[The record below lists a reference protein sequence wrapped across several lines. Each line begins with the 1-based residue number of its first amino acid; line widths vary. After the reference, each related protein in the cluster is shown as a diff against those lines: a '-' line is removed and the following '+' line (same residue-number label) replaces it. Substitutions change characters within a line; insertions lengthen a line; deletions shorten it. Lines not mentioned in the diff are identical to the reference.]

1 MNLRYVSRLLVFS
14 LVPLVFYCSTSNP
27 KQPMSIPGNERAND
41 SLVNRRPAVAGSFYP
56 GSAKELAST
65 LSDLFASAEPRKVS
79 GNIQAVISPHAGYVF
94 SGGVA
99 ASAFHQLD
107 PGKVYRNVFV
117 IGSSH
122 RFSFDGASVYTR
134 GNYEM
139 PLGTI
144 PVDLELARKLINDPS
159 GVFTDRTDAQIYEH
173 SLEVQLPFLQEIYG
187 NKLTIVPIVIGTQ
200 RASVC
205 KKIAQVLKPYMVP
218 ENLFVISTDFSHYP
232 GYEDAVRADALTA
245 DAICTNSPENFLN
258 TIRKTEAKGIPGLVT
273 CICGWTSVLTLL
285 YMTEDIP
292 GIEYHKIQYRN
303 SGDSPYGERDRV
315 VGYYAITVTT
325 KAGTSKEK
333 QTTRESKRD
342 EFSLSVQEKKALI
355 SIARNT
361 LENYIRNGKTPPV
374 EQNLL
379 TPALETP
386 CGAFVTLR
394 KKGELR
400 GCIGRFD
407 PTEPLWKIVQEM
419 TIAAAVHDYRFDPV
433 DRNELKEIDIE
444 ISVLTPLQRIHSP
457 EEIRLG
463 IDGIYIR
470 KGSASGTFLPQV
482 ARETNWTLEEFLGHC
497 ARDKAGIG
505 WNGWKDAE
513 LYTYQALIIEEKD
526 FH

>member
-1 MNLRYVSRLLVFS
+1 MDLRHTSRLLVIS
-14 LVPLVFYCSTSNP
+14 LIPLILYCSTSNP
-27 KQPMSIPGNERAND
+27 KQSMSTSGNERASD

-79 GNIQAVISPHAGYVF
+79 GTIQAVISPHAGYVF

-107 PGKVYRNVFV
+107 PGKTYRNIFV

-134 GNYEM
+134 GNYET
-139 PLGTI
+139 PLGTV
-144 PVDLELARKLINDPS
+144 PVNLELAKKLADEPS

-173 SLEVQLPFLQEIYG
+173 SLEVQLPFLQKIYG
-187 NKLTIVPIVIGTQ
+187 NKLTIVPVVIGTQ
-200 RASVC
+200 RPSVC

-245 DAICTNSPENFLN
+245 DAICSNSPENFLN

-285 YMTEDIP
+285 HMTEDLP
-292 GIEYHKIQYRN
+292 GVEYHKIQYRN

-325 KAGTSKEK
+325 KAGTSDNKSSAKESSN
-333 QTTRESKRD
+333 E
-342 EFSLSVQEKKALI
+342 EFSLTAQEKKTLV

-361 LENYIRNGKTPPV
+361 LESYIRNSKIPAV
-374 EQNLL
+374 ERNLL
-379 TPALETP
+379 TLALETP

-400 GCIGRFD
+400 GCIGRFE
-407 PTEPLWKIVQEM
+407 PTEPLWKVVQEM
-419 TIAAAVHDYRFDPV
+419 TVAAAVHDYRFEPV
-433 DRNELKEIDIE
+433 DRNELKEIAIE
-444 ISVLTPLQRIHSP
+444 ISVLTPLKRINSP
-457 EEIRLG
+457 DQIRLG

-482 ARETNWTLEEFLGHC
+482 AKETNWTLEEFLGHC

-526 FH
+526 FQ

>member
-1 MNLRYVSRLLVFS
+1 MDLRRTSRLLVLS
-14 LVPLVFYCSTSNP
+14 LIPLVLYCSTSNP
-27 KQPMSIPGNERAND
+27 KQSMNSTGNEQASD

-56 GSAKELAST
+56 GSAKELAAT
-65 LSDLFASAEPRKVS
+65 LSGLFASAEPRKVS
-79 GNIQAVISPHAGYVF
+79 GTLQAVISPHAGYVF
-94 SGGVA
+94 SGEVA

-107 PGKVYRNVFV
+107 PGKTYRNVFV

-122 RFSFDGASVYTR
+122 RYSFDGASVYTF

-139 PLGTI
+139 PLGTV
-144 PVDLELARKLINDPS
+144 PVNRELARKLADDPS
-159 GVFTDRTDAQIYEH
+159 KVFTDRTDAHIYEH
-173 SLEVQLPFLQEIYG
+173 SIEVQLPFLLKLYG
-187 NKLTIVPIVIGTQ
+187 DKLTIIPIVIGTQ
-200 RASVC
+200 RPSVC

-245 DAICTNSPENFLN
+245 DAICSNSPDNFLN
-258 TIRKTEAKGIPGLVT
+258 TIRKTEAKGIPGLIT

-285 YMTEDIP
+285 YMTEDQP
-292 GIEYHKIQYRN
+292 GIEYHKVQYRN

-315 VGYYAITVTT
+315 VGYYAIAVTVKEENNNKGST
-325 KAGTSKEK
+325 KASIQE
-333 QTTRESKRD
+333 
-342 EFSLSVQEKKALI
+342 EFSLSMKEKKTLI

-361 LENYIRNGKTPPV
+361 LENYIRTGKIPPV
-374 EQNLL
+374 ERNIL
-379 TPALETP
+379 TPALELP

-394 KKGELR
+394 KNGELR
-400 GCIGRFD
+400 GCIGRFE
-407 PTEPLWKIVQEM
+407 PTEPLWKVVQEM
-419 TIAAAVHDYRFDPV
+419 TVASAVHDYRFDPV
-433 DRNELKEIDIE
+433 DRNELNEIDIE
-444 ISVLTPLQRIHSP
+444 ISVLTPLKRVSSP
-457 EEIRLG
+457 DQIRLG

-526 FH
+526 FQ